1 MNKHAYLIM
10 AHNDFYI
17 LEKLLLLL
25 DDARNDIYLH
35 IDKKVK
41 NFDFN
46 YIKSL
51 VKNANI
57 YFVHPIDVRWGSYRQ
72 ILCELNLLSE
82 AIKVQHKYYHFI
94 SGVDLPLKSQD
105 QIHSFF
111 DNSNK
116 EFVEY
121 DNDDMIEDAFLDR
134 IKYYHIGVNFIR
146 SKNKFVSK
154 FCAFI
159 RYRFINIQKK
169 LGVNRLK
176 KCNMVFQKGPNWFS
190 ITHELACFI
199 VSKKNILSH
208 FKYSYCADELFVQT
222 IVANSKYKDK
232 IYLENGT
239 SCLRRFIDW
248 DRGNPY
254 VFKKDDYKALK
265 NSNCFFARKF
275 SSSTDKEIIDKIFN
289 DLYEGDLK

>member
-190 ITHELACFI
+190 ITHNLALFLIQNQKAIKHLCRF
-199 VSKKNILSH
+199 SL
-208 FKYSYCADELFVQT
+208 CADELFLQT
-222 IVANSKYKDK
+222 FAMISPFRNNIVDDS
-232 IYLENGT
+232 
-239 SCLRRFIDW
+239 LRYIDW
-248 DRGNPY
+248 ERGKPY
-254 VFKKDDYKALK
+254 TFTEADYNELVNANKL
-265 NSNCFFARKF
+265 FARKF
-275 SSSTDKEIIDKIFN
+275 DENISKKVVDRILNSVNNF
-289 DLYEGDLK
+289 